1 MNEYYTFKWQLEI
14 TEFSPILMPSSTIE
28 FITTEDFGMGVQFWN
43 NKIATANK
51 NLERKLVS
59 SAKLQNA
66 EKFSQDFA
74 KEIFQSFFRWST
86 TGSFSDDDGDG
97 NEDVKKEIG
106 LLETFRFEDEDDHE
120 YEIWLKVF
128 CVFSKYRLPGILHFT
143 IFH

>member
-14 TEFSPILMPSSTIE
+14 TEFSTILMPSSTIE

-86 TGSFSDDDGDG
+86 TGSFSNDDGDG

-106 LLETFRFEDEDDHE
+106 LLETFRFEDEDDH
-120 YEIWLKVF
+120 
-128 CVFSKYRLPGILHFT
+128 
-143 IFH
+143 